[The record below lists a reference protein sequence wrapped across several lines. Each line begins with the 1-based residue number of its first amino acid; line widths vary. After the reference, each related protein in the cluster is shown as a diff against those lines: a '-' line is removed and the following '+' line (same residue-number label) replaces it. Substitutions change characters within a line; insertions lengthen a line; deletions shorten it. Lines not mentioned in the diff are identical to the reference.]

1 MVVKVFSSIPLFI
14 LPQGSKLHIMWDKE
28 AWNYLS
34 LKQKK
39 NIGQTMWK
47 AINYQA
53 NCFPSWPRH
62 PLLNFFITQQTL
74 WFIHGRLVGGN
85 SIHKTSSLDSGQC
98 ILCHKS
104 LAHPIRDNENKIEA
118 VQRDSSLDMA
128 MTRPVREGRSK
139 KSRKSKGTNSRF
151 ARKWIPPHGR
161 KPDDFC
167 TGAHSVS
174 TPEGHAV
181 IH

>member
-1 MVVKVFSSIPLFI
+1 
-14 LPQGSKLHIMWDKE
+14 
-28 AWNYLS
+28 
-34 LKQKK
+34 
-39 NIGQTMWK
+39 MWK

-139 KSRKSKGTNSRF
+139 KSRKSKGTNSTLCQKMNSSPWKKTGWLLHRCRQCEHPRG
-151 ARKWIPPHGR
+151 ARRDPLVA
-161 KPDDFC
+161 
-167 TGAHSVS
+167 T
-174 TPEGHAV
+174 T
-181 IH
+181 